1 LHAEQKILKSQA
13 ILALERLA
21 MELARPGFTRNL
33 IGDENVEVQEGD
45 EDVSK
50 QLNDM
55 RFSSAA

>member
-1 LHAEQKILKSQA
+1 
-13 ILALERLA
+13 